1 MTLNFRSDESPDE
14 RRDVKAQPSQG
25 IWTYLPKPVETSAS
39 GPNPTGL
46 EPEFDFAV
54 KANIEV
60 ATMPAS
66 AGSPVFSGYFPVVDS
81 PVVAILK
88 RHGGRVAGLTN
99 MHELAFGMTSDNAT
113 FGPVRNPFDHLR
125 SAGGSS
131 GGSAACVAAGLV
143 PISLGTDT
151 GGSVSIPASV
161 CGVVGFRPSTG
172 RWPTAGTIGLSWTRD
187 TVGVHAK
194 SVEHVALIDTW
205 ISHDSSKNDMSA
217 PSTDKPILGI
227 PTAFTKDLDP
237 AVASRFSE
245 VRELLSAHLRIVDI
259 DLDEV
264 IAATDSAQW
273 DIVGYEA
280 PRCLA
285 TALAT
290 AEDIAP
296 SEAWKHVVSRAASP
310 DVRNILESYDN
321 NPVDYESYTRA
332 IKTADAAHQRYCEI
346 LDAAGINALIF
357 PSLPALPAVLREDDL
372 VMHRGSLVPLFPLF
386 TRHVGPGTVMG
397 VPSVS
402 LPVGLIDA
410 GGGVP
415 LLPVGINVQGFAH
428 QDSELLAIA
437 SQLETIMEQAFS

>member
-1 MTLNFRSDESPDE
+1 MYLRSEESPDE
-14 RRDVKAQPSQG
+14 RQDVKAQQSQG
-25 IWTYLPKPVETSAS
+25 IWTYLPKALETSETDPNLT
-39 GPNPTGL
+39 GP

-60 ATMPAS
+60 AAMPAS
-66 AGSPVFSGYFPVVDS
+66 AGSPVFSDYFPDIDS

-88 RHGGRVAGLTN
+88 RHGGQVAGLTN

-143 PISLGTDT
+143 PLSLGTDT
-151 GGSVSIPASV
+151 GGSISIPASV

-187 TVGVHAK
+187 TIGVHAK
-194 SVEHVALIDTW
+194 SVEHVAMVDTW
-205 ISHDSSKNDMSA
+205 ISHNSASSDMSA

-237 AVASRFSE
+237 AVASRFAE
-245 VRELLSAHLRIVDI
+245 VRQLLSAHLRILDI

-280 PRCLA
+280 PRCLS

-296 SEAWKHVVSRAASP
+296 TEAWKYVVSRAASP

-321 NPVDYESYTRA
+321 NPVDDESYTRA
-332 IKTADAAHQRYCEI
+332 IRTADAAHQRYCEI
-346 LDAAGINALIF
+346 LDAAGIDALIF
-357 PSLPALPAVLREDDL
+357 PSLPALPALLRDDDL
-372 VMHRGSLVPLFPLF
+372 VMHRGTLVPLFPLF

-402 LPVGLIDA
+402 LPAGLVDA

-415 LLPVGINVQGFAH
+415 LLPVGVNVQGFAH
-428 QDSELLAIA
+428 RDSELLTIA
-437 SQLETIMEQAFS
+437 SQLETLLEQAFS